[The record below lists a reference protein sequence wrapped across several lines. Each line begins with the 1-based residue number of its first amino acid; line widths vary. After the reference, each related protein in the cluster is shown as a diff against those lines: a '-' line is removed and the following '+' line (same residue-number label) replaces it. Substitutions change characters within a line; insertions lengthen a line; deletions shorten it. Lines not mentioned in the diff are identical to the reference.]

1 MTSSVSKN
9 CTICCETFN
18 KSTRA
23 RINCPGCSLQ
33 ACRTCIRTYLLGSS
47 ALPHCMQCKNR
58 WERDFLIAATLKS
71 FVNGEYHVH
80 RSNLLLD
87 QEKSRLPETMPLV
100 ENYLKVGAEKKKRA
114 ELRIRLK
121 ELRAVMGAAR
131 QAEYMCTR
139 NINRYSNGEGGEA
152 KKTEFKRACPVD
164 GCLGFLSTQWKC
176 GVCNIWTCPTCMEIK
191 GAHKD
196 EPHECD
202 PNTVESV
209 KLLKKDTKNCPS
221 CAAMIYK
228 ISGCD
233 QMWCTQCHI
242 AFSWRT
248 GRQVNGVI
256 HNPHFYQ
263 WQNDGGGGGHVNAPG
278 ADVCGGIPNVYT
290 LRNLW
295 YRLGISR
302 TQLNGH
308 HGKNYLTHIDQCIV
322 QLSNIT
328 TAAVGGGDG
337 AAPDNY
343 FEPVAGAA
351 AAGGFSAAA
360 TMVMGGV
367 GNFMMRM
374 HRAMTHFSQVNLRN
388 IRHKCQNVGN
398 NTDLRIKYAVK
409 EITEEKLKAQVAR
422 RDKTHQKSTAIL
434 HIFELINTVLIE
446 SFRDIVQS
454 FPTFD
459 DDGCAGGSTEAKI
472 DWGKCILRNFKRC
485 NEVRLY
491 ANKELVKISV
501 MYHQCVFGLRG
512 SFYLGDSHKYTT
524 VDLKNNT
531 GIVF

>member
-1 MTSSVSKN
+1 
-9 CTICCETFN
+9 
-18 KSTRA
+18 
-23 RINCPGCSLQ
+23 
-33 ACRTCIRTYLLGSS
+33 
-47 ALPHCMQCKNR
+47 MQCKNR

-114 ELRIRLK
+114 ELRIKLK
-121 ELRAVMGAAR
+121 ELRAAMRAAR

-139 NINRYSNGEGGEA
+139 NINRYSNGEDGEA

-164 GCLGFLSTQWKC
+164 GCLGFLSTAWKC

-263 WQNDGGGGGHVNAPG
+263 WQNDGGGGGNVNTPG
-278 ADVCGGIPNVYT
+278 AAVCGGLPDLYI
-290 LRNLW
+290 LRSIWLGFGVNRFELTQQG
-295 YRLGISR
+295 LGINAAAIIHIE
-302 TQLNGH
+302 QCI
-308 HGKNYLTHIDQCIV
+308 THIQ
-322 QLSNIT
+322 SNTSRGRPPNTLDIMKLMT
-328 TAAVGGGDG
+328 
-337 AAPDNY
+337 
-343 FEPVAGAA
+343 
-351 AAGGFSAAA
+351 
-360 TMVMGGV
+360 GV

-374 HRAMTHFSQVNLRN
+374 HRALTHFTQVDVRN
-388 IRHKCQNVGN
+388 MRHKCQNVGN

-409 EITEEKLKAQVAR
+409 EITEKKLKGLVAR
-422 RDKTHQKSTAIL
+422 RDKSHQKSTAVL
-434 HIFELINTVLIE
+434 HIYELLNTVFIE
-446 SFRDIVQS
+446 SFRDIVEVGQQQGIS
-454 FPTFD
+454 E
-459 DDGCAGGSTEAKI
+459 TE
-472 DWGKCILRNFKRC
+472 WLNCILRNFKRC

-491 ANKELVKISV
+491 GNRELVKISV
-501 MYHQCVFGLRG
+501 MYHQCVQGLRG
-512 SFYLGDSHKYTT
+512 NFYQGESHKYATI
-524 VDLKNNT
+524 DLENNT
-531 GIVF
+531 GTLIV